1 MADAGHNGNNVTLST
16 KTEMYYPVA
25 VQNGYIVVQNT
36 SDKLLALG
44 NLKLPASVSVAAL
57 SDGDLPVVY
66 SMLRAAS
73 VDPEPEP
80 EVFTPDTFDVKVNS
94 TKVIRNKIVTL
105 TVTASTDVEY
115 LMVNGKK
122 VKPSNSLLVKWGLS
136 KNYVFVVRDI
146 VKKTAEQDYTIQA
159 YDAGGLASAVYTAR
173 G

>member
-1 MADAGHNGNNVTLST
+1 M
-16 KTEMYYPVA
+16 
-25 VQNGYIVVQNT
+25 
-36 SDKLLALG
+36 
-44 NLKLPASVSVAAL
+44 
-57 SDGDLPVVY
+57 
-66 SMLRAAS
+66 
-73 VDPEPEP
+73 
-80 EVFTPDTFDVKVNS
+80 NS

-122 VKPSNSLLVKWGLS
+122 VKPSNTLLVKWGLS

-146 VKKTAEQDYTIQA
+146 VKKTAGQDYTIQA